1 MNTGDDLSRKPL
13 GWGTRFSY
21 ACGDTAC
28 NIVWGAISTILVL
41 FYTDYA
47 GVSAAT
53 VGLVMLLSRIFD
65 GIFDIIMGLAVEKTN
80 SKWGKSRPWIL
91 WMSVPFA
98 ISIVLMFTVPQTSEA
113 MQFLYIF
120 LTYNFCTSVCYT
132 AINLPYGSLSA
143 MMTRL
148 SLERDMLCIVRMG
161 MAPLGKILAVSATL
175 PLIKVF
181 GGDQSA
187 WIKVM
192 AVWAVV
198 ALVLLLICF
207 FNCHETVKIKARQV
221 QKKLPIKKLLVS
233 LVKNKYFWIVLV
245 LWAMQNVIFAV
256 TGTILPYYCKYIF
269 QDESLFSILFLTETL
284 VLVGMTML
292 SPTLLKK
299 FGKRNMSLAGASFAL
314 VGHLLYFLN
323 PLDFTWVLMSC
334 VIRGIG
340 LAPLNSVVFG
350 FLGEVIEYGQ
360 WKFHVRQEGMIF
372 AGGTIGAKTGSG
384 LAIAIVTGLLS
395 LVGYASSSSGV
406 ATQTQEAIDMVVNIY
421 MYGPIIVWVITIT
434 ALLLY
439 RLDKIYPQIMRDL
452 IDREARGEL

>member
-1 MNTGDDLSRKPL
+1 MNNADDLSRRPL

-65 GIFDIIMGLAVEKTN
+65 GLFDVIMGLAVEKTN

-98 ISIVLMFTVPQTSEA
+98 VSIILMFTVPQTSEA
-113 MQFLYIF
+113 LQFLYIF
-120 LTYNFCTSVCYT
+120 LTYNFCTSICYT

-148 SLERDMLCIVRMG
+148 SHERDMLCIVRMG

-175 PLIKVF
+175 PLIKIF
-181 GGDQSA
+181 GGDQAA

-192 AVWAVV
+192 VVWAIV
-198 ALVLLLICF
+198 ALALLLICF

-221 QKKLPIKKLLVS
+221 QKKLPVKKLLVS

-269 QDESLFSILFLTETL
+269 QDESLFSVLFLTETL
-284 VLVGMTML
+284 VLVSMTML
-292 SPTLLKK
+292 SPLLLKK
-299 FGKRNMSLAGASFAL
+299 FGKRNMSLAGAIFAL

-406 ATQTQEAIDMVVNIY
+406 AAQSQAAIDMVVYIY
-421 MYGPIIVWVITIT
+421 MFGPIIVWIITII

-439 RLDKIYPQIMRDL
+439 KLDKIYPQIMRDL
-452 IDREARGEL
+452 INREARGEL